1 MSSIQADTDTDLIQQ
16 LELQIR
22 NLLSK
27 DELLADVPSYATVE
41 ELEALLSIEKGQAY
55 NISIERQ
62 PLPSIDIIV
71 RQSSTVRDIKR
82 MIKLHVNRQSMRKQI
97 SWRYI
102 WRSHCL
108 EFQGTKLLNDDA
120 VVSQLG
126 IKQHSV
132 LKFARLPHEKG
143 QHRKAWKHRP

>member
-1 MSSIQADTDTDLIQQ
+1 MSIQAADTDRDLITQ
-16 LELQIR
+16 LELEIS
-22 NLLSK
+22 NMLSK
-27 DELLADVPSYATVE
+27 DEVLANIPSYATVQ
-41 ELEALLSIEKGQAY
+41 ELEALLAVEKGQAY
-55 NISIERQ
+55 NISIERS
-62 PLPSIDIIV
+62 PLPSIGIIV

-82 MIKLHVNRQSMRKQI
+82 MIKLHVNRQSMRKKI

-108 EFQGTKLLNDDA
+108 EFESTKLLNEDA

-126 IKQHSV
+126 IKQNSV

-143 QHRKAWKHRP
+143 QHRRAWRRRP

>member
-1 MSSIQADTDTDLIQQ
+1 MSSISADTDSDLIQQ
-16 LELQIR
+16 LELEIHT
-22 NLLSK
+22 LLSK
-27 DELLADVPSYATVE
+27 DELLANVPSHATVE
-41 ELEALLSIEKGQAY
+41 ELEALLAVEKGQAY
-55 NISIERQ
+55 HISIERQ

-82 MIKLHVNRQSMRKQI
+82 MIKLHVNRQSTHKQI

-108 EFQGTKLLNDDA
+108 EFQGRKLLHEDA

-132 LKFARLPHEKG
+132 LVFARLPHEKG